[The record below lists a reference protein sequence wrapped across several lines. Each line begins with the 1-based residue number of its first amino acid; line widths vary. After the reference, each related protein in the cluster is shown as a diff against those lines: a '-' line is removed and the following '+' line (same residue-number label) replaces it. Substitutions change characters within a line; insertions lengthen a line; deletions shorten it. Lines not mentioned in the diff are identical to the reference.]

1 MAETVIDKPTQH
13 EHSAYVHE
21 QRAKS
26 VLLAAQSDVEFAQ
39 NILVAPYVHEHSIQL
54 VLNLPYVHEHS
65 TQQHRDDCLLCV
77 VAPYVREH
85 SAEL

>member
-1 MAETVIDKPTQH
+1 MDQTAIDKPTQH
-13 EHSAYVHE
+13 EHRAYVHE
-21 QRAKS
+21 LRGKG

-54 VLNLPYVHEHS
+54 VLNLTYVHEHS
-65 TQQHRDDCLLCV
+65 TQLHRDNCSLCV
-77 VAPYVREH
+77 VATYVHEL